1 MQSHHTRTGRG
12 RLDKADYSA
21 VVAGRKVIVWPD
33 PDEEGQEAGRKV
45 WRACSSAGA
54 AELWLVRGPAPDDL
68 NVADKLAALDSAEL
82 LFERAK
88 LGMTVRELY
97 ALEQPETLIENL
109 LSAQDVTVLAAK
121 PKAGK
126 TNLVVGLLAENFNR
140 AYMAWR
146 GLRRNCAAST
156 LAKSQAIAFRQAAA

>member
-1 MQSHHTRTGRG
+1 M
-12 RLDKADYSA
+12 
-21 VVAGRKVIVWPD
+21 
-33 PDEEGQEAGRKV
+33 
-45 WRACSSAGA
+45 
-54 AELWLVRGPAPDDL
+54 

-88 LGMTVRELY
+88 LGMSVRELY

-140 AYMAWR
+140 RTWLGEPAKE
-146 GLRRNCAAST
+146 LRCVY
-156 LAKSQAIAFRQAAA
+156 LGEEPGFRFGKRLQ

>member
-1 MQSHHTRTGRG
+1 MPSLHTRTV
-12 RLDKADYSA
+12 LSSADKADYSA
-21 VVAGRKVIVWPD
+21 VSGRKVIVWPD
-33 PDEEGQEAGRKV
+33 PDDMKAKM
-45 WRACSSAGA
+45 RAEKRSGALASSAGA

-68 NVADKLAALDSAEL
+68 NVADKLAALDSAKRWL

-88 LGMTVRELY
+88 LGMSVRELY

-140 AYMAWR
+140 RTWLGEPAKE
-146 GLRRNCAAST
+146 LR
-156 LAKSQAIAFRQAAA
+156 